1 MNVDLKALLTVMNK
15 RAALNKEAF
24 QPPMPAV
31 DPATAGGAPPP
42 MDPSMAGGAPPPMD
56 PSMAGGAPPP
66 PMDPSMAGGAPQVD
80 PAMMQQMMMAL
91 QDPNVQQMLAQMG
104 IIVDPNQGPI
114 DQQTGQV
121 IPPDQMLQILQQ
133 IMAQM
138 PPPAA
143 AGGAPP
149 PMDPAAMPKEAAM
162 MPGAPMD
169 PTMAGGAPP
178 MDPAAMASP
187 MDPAAAAPPPVEEAP
202 DDLETRVAALEDTV
216 GKLAEKANINPDTMD
231 SVKSEGLTDEAQELL
246 GEDTNLEEQG
256 AEKIASENKKMSK
269 RASVKED
276 PSYKLT
282 KLISR
287 LRS

>member
-1 MNVDLKALLTVMNK
+1 M
-15 RAALNKEAF
+15 
-24 QPPMPAV
+24 
-31 DPATAGGAPPP
+31 DPAAAGGAPP
-42 MDPSMAGGAPPPMD
+42 M
-56 PSMAGGAPPP
+56 
-66 PMDPSMAGGAPQVD
+66 D

-133 IMAQM
+133 IMSQM
-138 PPPAA
+138 PPPPGAMPP
-143 AGGAPP
+143 GGAP
-149 PMDPAAMPKEAAM
+149 PMDPAAMPKAAAM

-169 PTMAGGAPP
+169 PAMAGGAPP
-178 MDPAAMASP
+178 MDPAAMAPP

-231 SVKSEGLTDEAQELL
+231 SVKDEGLSDEAQELL

-256 AEKIASENKKMSK
+256 AEKVASEEKKMNKK
-269 RASVKED
+269 ASVKED